1 MRLCLVVWVDM
12 AVVETAVGS
21 DVEIVVMDVET
32 VGAVV
37 VAVE

>member
-12 AVVETAVGS
+12 VVVETAVGS

>member
-12 AVVETAVGS
+12 VVVETAVGS

-37 VAVE
+37 AAVE

>member
-1 MRLCLVVWVDM
+1 MRLCLVGWVDM
-12 AVVETAVGS
+12 VVVETAVGS

-37 VAVE
+37 AAVE